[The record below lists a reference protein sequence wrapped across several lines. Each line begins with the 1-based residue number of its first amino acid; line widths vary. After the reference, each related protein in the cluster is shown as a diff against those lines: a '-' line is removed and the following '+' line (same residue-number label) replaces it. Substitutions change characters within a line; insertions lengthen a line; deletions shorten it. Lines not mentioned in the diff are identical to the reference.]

1 MNNRNFMVDR
11 NKFET
16 KTGRDLF
23 DILYKISNNDAFLY
37 FVFSNLIGDK
47 NKQKMI
53 DVINSG
59 ITDEDQIV
67 FYSMDIANGKI

>member
-1 MNNRNFMVDR
+1 MVDR

>member
-16 KTGRDLF
+16 KTGRYLF